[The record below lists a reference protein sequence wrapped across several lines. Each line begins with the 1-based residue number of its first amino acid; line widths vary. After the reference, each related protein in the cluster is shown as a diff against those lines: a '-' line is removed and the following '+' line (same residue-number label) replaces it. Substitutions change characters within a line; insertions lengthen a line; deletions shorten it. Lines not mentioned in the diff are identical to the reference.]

1 MERRNNLTAAQIV
14 GNLELANQAL
24 KRYVLTLE
32 EKIAQYERVL
42 TQCPRFRAE
51 VQEADEDAY
60 LYAQEEQEFIE
71 LYGEDAMEEF
81 EEEPEP
87 RVIAIDFEV
96 DVDEDEDEEDSY
108 LYAQEVLEALQD
120 FIETYGVEALEEFE
134 EDVDDDDEDDYD
146 EDDED
151 GEE

>member
-51 VQEADEDAY
+51 QSSAIARHEVYDEFCEDAEAG
-60 LYAQEEQEFIE
+60 LIDDDWDGLEEDDFDDEPDDFD
-71 LYGEDAMEEF
+71 LWDEEF
-81 EEEPEP
+81 WAE
-87 RVIAIDFEV
+87 
-96 DVDEDEDEEDSY
+96 
-108 LYAQEVLEALQD
+108 
-120 FIETYGVEALEEFE
+120 
-134 EDVDDDDEDDYD
+134 
-146 EDDED
+146 
-151 GEE
+151 